1 MEGKNCFGVG
11 DREHMLVL
19 TNICKVFNRDT
30 INEKHMFSHL
40 NLSIQGGEFVTIIGS
55 NGAGKS
61 TLLNIIAGALPA
73 DGGRIILDGRD
84 VTTLPEHKRACFMG
98 RVFQDPLLGT
108 SPNMTIE
115 ENLSLAFNRAHNTS
129 LGWGL
134 NPKLRGLFCEA
145 LAALQLGLEGRLNTK
160 VKFLSGGQR
169 QALTL
174 LMATLTKPKLL
185 LLDEHSA
192 ALDPNTAVQ
201 INDLSERIIAEYGI
215 TTLMVTHN
223 MENAI
228 KMGNR
233 LIMLQEGKIIL
244 DIRGLQ
250 KARLSVG
257 RLLEM
262 FREVQGS
269 EFSYDEAL
277 LAP

>member
-1 MEGKNCFGVG
+1 
-11 DREHMLVL
+11 MLKL
-19 TNICKVFNRDT
+19 KNICKVFNANT
-30 INEKHMFSHL
+30 VNEKHMFSHF
-40 NLSIQGGEFVTIIGS
+40 NLSVFRGEFVTIIGS

-61 TLLNIIAGALPA
+61 TLLNIIAGVLAP
-73 DGGRIILDGRD
+73 DGGRIILNGRD
-84 VTTLPEHKRACFMG
+84 VTGLSEHRRACFMG

-134 NPKLRGLFCEA
+134 NPRLREHFRGA

-160 VKFLSGGQR
+160 VKYLSGGQR

-174 LMATLTKPKLL
+174 LMATLTKPQLL

-201 INDLSERIIAEYGI
+201 INDLTERIIADNGI

-233 LIMLQEGKIIL
+233 LIMLQEGKVIL

-250 KARLSVG
+250 KSRLSVSK
-257 RLLEM
+257 LLEM
-262 FREVQGS
+262 FREAQGS
-269 EFSYDEAL
+269 DFSYDEAL
-277 LAP
+277 LAH